1 MWVIAR
7 RVERLHK
14 YGSQLTLTFQE
25 GYMLAFLMGAA
36 SGYLSDTLY
45 KMKLSNK
52 KIVVGSDQTELIKV
66 TNRNIEA
73 DMMVY
78 L

>member
-1 MWVIAR
+1 
-7 RVERLHK
+7 
-14 YGSQLTLTFQE
+14 
-25 GYMLAFLMGAA
+25 MLAFLMGAA